1 MQPIGAEMMTAS
13 NREMTDELTVDP
25 VLRMRSRFWRTT
37 DDAKEVLHVETW
49 VDPGGGVTPHIHP
62 AMEERFEVLEGRPEF
77 LAGRSWKETRPGE
90 TVLVAPGTRHAFRN
104 RGGEVAHL
112 VCQATPPS
120 TLQEFLEDA
129 AGLSRAG
136 AITRRALPRSLDGLL
151 QAAVMVHHYRDM
163 VTLLAP
169 LPPPA
174 IQRLVIP
181 PLARAGER
189 RGYRAGSIGRG
200 AQAQQN

>member
-1 MQPIGAEMMTAS
+1 MMAINS
-13 NREMTDELTVDP
+13 EMTDELTVDP
-25 VLRMRSRFWRTT
+25 VLGMRSRFWRTT
-37 DDAKEVLHVETW
+37 EDGGEVLHVETW

-62 AMEERFEVLEGRPEF
+62 AMEERFEVVDGRPEF
-77 LAGRSWKETRPGE
+77 LAGRRWKAAKPGE
-90 TVLVAPGTRHAFRN
+90 TVVVPPGNRHAFRN
-104 RGGEVAHL
+104 RGRDVAHF
-112 VCQATPPS
+112 VCHASPPS

-136 AITRRALPRSLDGLL
+136 RITSRALPRGLDALL
-151 QAAVMVHHYRDM
+151 EAAVMIHHYRDM

-189 RGYRAGSIGRG
+189 RGYRAGSIGDKAR
-200 AQAQQN
+200 

>member
-1 MQPIGAEMMTAS
+1 MMAINS
-13 NREMTDELTVDP
+13 EMTDELIEDP
-25 VLRMRSRFWRTT
+25 VLGMRSRFWRTNE
-37 DDAKEVLHVETW
+37 DGGEVLHVETW

-62 AMEERFEVLEGRPEF
+62 TMEERFEVLDGRPEF
-77 LAGRSWKETRPGE
+77 LAGRSWKEIQPGQ
-90 TVLVAPGTRHAFRN
+90 TALVPPGMRHAFRN
-104 RGGEVAHL
+104 RGGEVAHF
-112 VCQATPPS
+112 VARAIPPS

-189 RGYRAGSIGRG
+189 RGHRAGSIGLARD
-200 AQAQQN
+200 

>member
-1 MQPIGAEMMTAS
+1 MATSVEMS
-13 NREMTDELTVDP
+13 DQLTEDP

-37 DDAKEVLHVETW
+37 ESTGELLHVETW
-49 VDPGGGVTPHIHP
+49 VDPGGGVTPHIHR
-62 AMEERFEVLEGRPEF
+62 AMEERFEVLGGRPEF
-77 LAGRSWKETRPGE
+77 LAGRSWRDARPGD
-90 TVLVAPGTRHAFRN
+90 TVVVPPGTRHAFRN
-104 RGGEVAHL
+104 RGAEVAHF
-112 VCQATPPS
+112 VCHATPPS

-129 AGLSRAG
+129 AALSRAG
-136 AITRRALPRSLDGLL
+136 GISRRALPRSLDGLL
-151 QAAVMVHHYRDM
+151 QAAVMAHHYRDM

-189 RGYRAGSIGRG
+189 RGFRAGSIGR
-200 AQAQQN
+200 